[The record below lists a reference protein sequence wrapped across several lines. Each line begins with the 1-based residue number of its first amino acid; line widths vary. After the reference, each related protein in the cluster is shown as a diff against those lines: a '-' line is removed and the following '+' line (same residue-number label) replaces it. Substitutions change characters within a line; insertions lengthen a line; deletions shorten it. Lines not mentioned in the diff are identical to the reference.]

1 MTDSLTLLKYM
12 NQANITIDELANELN
27 MDSRTLLNK
36 MDKQDEFYSVE
47 IQTICEILDI
57 PNEKRKDIFFD

>member
-1 MTDSLTLLKYM
+1 M

-27 MDSRTLLNK
+27 MDSKTLLNK

>member
-1 MTDSLTLLKYM
+1 M

>member
-1 MTDSLTLLKYM
+1 M

-27 MDSRTLLNK
+27 MDSITLLNK

>member
-27 MDSRTLLNK
+27 MDSKTLLNK